1 MPQGGVVMVDR
12 RTFLATAL
20 AAAASVG
27 PSRGTLAQTRKPLS
41 LLILGGTRFIGVEM
55 TELALKRGHKVTFFN
70 RGKTNAD
77 LFPGIERIKGD
88 RNGEIDGLRG
98 RKWDAVI
105 DNSGYFPR
113 AVKLTAELLAPS
125 VSQYLFVSSVSV
137 YPDFKAPRDET
148 SPVGKLKDES
158 VEKVD
163 NDTYGPLKALCEK
176 AAEAAMPGRVTVIR
190 PGLIVGPHDSSDRFT
205 YWPARAARGG
215 EMLAPG
221 KPSDGIQIIDARDL
235 AAFVLDSLEHRTTG
249 IFNLVSPP
257 GMFTIGDVVN
267 ESIRAAN
274 ELAKPNPPP
283 KAVWAPAQLLEA
295 EKVEAWSDM
304 PVWVDA
310 KGDEAA
316 FASTSA
322 ARAMKAGLK
331 ITPMRKTCRDTLAWH
346 LKRPPAERDKL
357 KSGITPEREKKVLAA
372 LATLQTTRA
381 D

>member
-1 MPQGGVVMVDR
+1 MVDR
-12 RTFLATAL
+12 RKFLAAASL
-20 AAAASVG
+20 AAAATAG
-27 PSRGTLAQTRKPLS
+27 PRWAISQRRKPLS
-41 LLILGGTRFIGVEM
+41 ILILGGTRFIGVEM
-55 TELALKRGHKVTFFN
+55 TELALKRGHKITFFN

-77 LFPGIERIKGD
+77 LFPDIERIKGD
-88 RNGEIDGLRG
+88 RNGEIDGLKG

-125 VSQYLFVSSVSV
+125 ISQYLFVSSISV

-148 SPVGKLKDES
+148 SAVGKLKDES
-158 VEKVD
+158 IEKVD
-163 NDTYGPLKALCEK
+163 NDTYGPLKALSEK

-190 PGLIVGPHDSSDRFT
+190 PGLIVGPHDSTDRFT

-221 KPSDGIQIIDARDL
+221 KPTDGIQIIDGRDL
-235 AAFVLDSLEHRTTG
+235 AAFVLDALENKVIGTY
-249 IFNLVSPP
+249 NLVSPP

-274 ELAKPNPPP
+274 ALAKPTPPP
-283 KAVWAPAQLLEA
+283 TATWAPAPFLEA
-295 EKVEAWSDM
+295 QKVQGWSDM
-304 PVWVDA
+304 PVWLDA

-331 ITPMRKTCRDTLAWH
+331 ITPMRKTCHDTLAWH
-346 LKRPPAERDKL
+346 LTRPAAERDKL
-357 KSGITPEREKKVLAA
+357 KAGIAPEREKQVLGVLAIKETA
-372 LATLQTTRA
+372 KA

>member
-1 MPQGGVVMVDR
+1 MVDR
-12 RTFLATAL
+12 RKFLAAASL
-20 AAAASVG
+20 AAAATAG
-27 PSRGTLAQTRKPLS
+27 PRWAISQRRKPLS
-41 LLILGGTRFIGVEM
+41 ILILGGTRFIGVEM
-55 TELALKRGHKVTFFN
+55 TELALKRGHEITFFN

-77 LFPGIERIKGD
+77 LFPDIERIKGD
-88 RNGEIDGLRG
+88 RNGEIDGLKG

-125 VSQYLFVSSVSV
+125 ISQYLFVSSISV

-148 SPVGKLKDES
+148 SAVGKLKDES
-158 VEKVD
+158 IEKVD
-163 NDTYGPLKALCEK
+163 NDTYGPLKALSEK

-190 PGLIVGPHDSSDRFT
+190 PGLIVGPHDSTDRFT

-221 KPSDGIQIIDARDL
+221 KPTDGIQIIDGRDL
-235 AAFVLDSLEHRTTG
+235 AAFVLDALENRVIGTY
-249 IFNLVSPP
+249 NLVSPP

-274 ELAKPNPPP
+274 ALAKPTPPP
-283 KAVWAPAQLLEA
+283 KATWAPAPFLEA
-295 EKVEAWSDM
+295 QKVQGWSDM
-304 PVWVDA
+304 PVWLDA

-331 ITPMRKTCRDTLAWH
+331 ITPMRKTCHDTLAWH
-346 LKRPPAERDKL
+346 LTRPAAERDKL
-357 KSGITPEREKKVLAA
+357 KAGIAPEREKQVLGVLAIKETA
-372 LATLQTTRA
+372 KA